1 VARGDALSRLETE
14 PRVNG
19 ENTLAI
25 ISPALQHRRA
35 ASGER
40 KRFTMN
46 RNLEFVAKLY
56 PRFAFVALYIAR
68 TYISVDRERERE
80 REREMGS
87 YENSLIAQLVS
98 LRLKFH

>member
-1 VARGDALSRLETE
+1 
-14 PRVNG
+14 VNG

-56 PRFAFVALYIAR
+56 PRFAFE
-68 TYISVDRERERE
+68 RERERE